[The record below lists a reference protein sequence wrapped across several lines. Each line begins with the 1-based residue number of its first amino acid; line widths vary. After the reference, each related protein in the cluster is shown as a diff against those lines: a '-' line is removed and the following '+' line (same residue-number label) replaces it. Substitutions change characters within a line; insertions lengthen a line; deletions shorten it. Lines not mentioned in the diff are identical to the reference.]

1 VGRLGTA
8 VTTVQ
13 TGSVAVT
20 DPNTG
25 ATSTV
30 GSLNPSIITGLVP
43 DLVAAV
49 LPTSRS
55 VQVGSTATAFAT
67 IINAGTIGAIAC
79 KMALLSSVPA
89 TLSYRATDATNPNQV
104 IGQLS
109 TPVSIG
115 AGAGQNFVFGLTPTG
130 EILPTDVQLS
140 LACGGTSAPVL
151 PGINTL
157 LLSASASP
165 VPDIV
170 ALAATV
176 GNTGIVN
183 IPGSSGVGIFAVATV
198 NVGVGSAITA
208 SADTGQPPCP

>member
-1 VGRLGTA
+1 M
-8 VTTVQ
+8 
-13 TGSVAVT
+13 AVT
-20 DPNTG
+20 DPNTR

-30 GSLNPSIITGLVP
+30 SPLNPSTITGLVP

-55 VQVGSTATAFAT
+55 VRWAPPPTAFAT

-89 TLSYRATDATNPNQV
+89 TLSYRATDATTNQV
-104 IGQLS
+104 IGLLS
-109 TPVSIG
+109 TPVSIA

-165 VPDIV
+165 VPDIRWPWRRRW
-170 ALAATV
+170 AIPAS
-176 GNTGIVN
+176 VN

-208 SADTGQPPCP
+208 SADTGRPPCP